1 MGHGRYMEYGFYSSY
16 ILPVLVIMIIILLV
30 FFLLYR
36 QNKNHLFENS
46 MEILKERYVREE
58 ISSNEFREK
67 EAVIEGLEASD
78 PILISLVDRYVRG
91 EIDSR
96 NFFVILEQIEK

>member
-1 MGHGRYMEYGFYSSY
+1 
-16 ILPVLVIMIIILLV
+16 
-30 FFLLYR
+30 
-36 QNKNHLFENS
+36 
-46 MEILKERYVREE
+46 MEILKERYAREE

-91 EIDSR
+91 EIDSKD
-96 NFFVILEQIEK
+96 FFVILNQIKN

>member
-1 MGHGRYMEYGFYSSY
+1 MGRGRYMEYGFYGSY
-16 ILPVLVIMIIILLV
+16 ILSILVIVIIIASI
-30 FFLLYR
+30 FFLLYI
-36 QNKNHLFENS
+36 QNENHLFENS

-67 EAVIEGLEASD
+67 EAVIEGLEVSD

-91 EIDSR
+91 EIDSK
-96 NFFVILEQIEK
+96 NFFVILNQIEK